1 MRQVKE
7 VARQWAE
14 IPGLSDSAGLDFHE
28 RNEWRARGKELKKP
42 DYQACITIATQSSLA
57 QMVAPGALVICT
69 PIIIGSLFGVE
80 AVAGLLTG
88 AISSSVQL
96 AISMSNTGGAWDNAK
111 KFTEKGEL
119 NGWFPYR
126 DGQPIAAEW
135 YDKAA
140 ANHGDSCLTQRVRL
154 GGGAERDMPIK
165 QWLTDLQRT
174 DPAKYNK
181 IMAGDLPLETN
192 DGRRVIYAGKKSA
205 AHAGAVVGDTVG
217 DPLKDTSGPAL
228 NIVMKLM
235 AIISVVFAD
244 FFMSINHGNGLLA
257 TGGQAQ

>member
-1 MRQVKE
+1 MVKE

-119 NGWFPYR
+119 NGWFPY
-126 DGQPIAAEW
+126 
-135 YDKAA
+135 
-140 ANHGDSCLTQRVRL
+140 H
-154 GGGAERDMPIK
+154 GGGVTSEKFFELAARENGTGNICMTQKDAAGNNIGIK
-165 QWLTDLQRT
+165 
-174 DPAKYNK
+174 
-181 IMAGDLPLETN
+181 E
-192 DGRRVIYAGKKSA
+192 
-205 AHAGAVVGDTVG
+205 
-217 DPLKDTSGPAL
+217 
-228 NIVMKLM
+228 
-235 AIISVVFAD
+235 
-244 FFMSINHGNGLLA
+244 
-257 TGGQAQ
+257 